1 MASKR
6 KSSENTRQRI
16 RNMAVSAMRD
26 RDLSAADIRKLVND
40 SLSGAAKT
48 INHEVPAARR
58 RAMRDAFEGLRD
70 AFGAVAA
77 AGTNTGKSAKRRGKD
92 IADHALP
99 AAKRKILAAN
109 DEFLGAVSSFAKKTS
124 TELGEEL
131 EALVRR
137 ARKAGR
143 SVADS
148 ASTAGKVAAKNAG
161 PMASDAGRAGWSL
174 ARKAAEQV
182 ALAASG
188 LLEGIGQLL
197 APTKMNEQA
206 ASPKPRKHRSA
217 KKKTSRRSARSAS
230 KPSAKASVKS
240 AATSAKKTARKTAKS
255 AARTVKNAAAR
266 VERKLDTK
274 KAKSTR

>member
-1 MASKR
+1 MASKS
-6 KSSENTRQRI
+6 KSENTRQRI
-16 RNMAVSAMRD
+16 RNLAVQAMRD
-26 RDLSAADIRKLVND
+26 RELSASDIRKLVHD
-40 SLSGAAKT
+40 SLDGAAKT

-58 RAMRDAFEGLRD
+58 KAMRDAFEGLRD
-70 AFGAVAA
+70 AFNAVAS

-92 IADHALP
+92 IASHALP
-99 AAKRKILAAN
+99 TAKRKILAAN

-124 TELGEEL
+124 AELGEEL

-143 SVADS
+143 SVANS
-148 ASTAGKVAAKNAG
+148 ASTASKVAAKNAG

-197 APTKMNEQA
+197 APKKMNEV
-206 ASPKPRKHRSA
+206 ASSKPA
-217 KKKTSRRSARSAS
+217 KKARS
-230 KPSAKASVKS
+230 K
-240 AATSAKKTARKTAKS
+240 KKTARKASKRPAKKS
-255 AARTVKNAAAR
+255 SKRT
-266 VERKLDTK
+266 
-274 KAKSTR
+274 